1 MFFEEKEKEN
11 KMKFNENTLY
21 NSNNKLI
28 LKTYHSAVEPEK
40 RFLREHHH
48 TECELSL
55 VVAGSGT
62 YSVCGSEYIFSE
74 GDMFLFGSNEAHCIT
89 EITSPLNL
97 LNIQFEPFIL
107 WENADSIELL
117 SIFNMRNKN
126 FKNLFPE
133 NDTILRNFILDI
145 ENEISVK
152 NAGYRIK
159 TKYLLFSAL
168 IHIIRSYDYVNKSN
182 AYTYEYAKS
191 KKIKDAITYID
202 NNINNKLTLKEIAST
217 VCMAE
222 TYFSSVF
229 KKFNGISPWE
239 YITIKR
245 VENAVDLITNTNM
258 TKLEIA
264 EKCGFSSSSNFYK
277 AFFHI
282 TGKRPSDYSPNK

>member
-1 MFFEEKEKEN
+1 
-11 KMKFNENTLY
+11 MKFNENTLY
-21 NSNNKLI
+21 NSNNKII
-28 LKTYHSAVEPEK
+28 LKTYHSVVEPEK
-40 RFLREHHH
+40 RTLREHHH

-55 VVAGSGT
+55 VVFGSGT
-62 YSVCGSEYIFSE
+62 YSVCGKEYVFST

-107 WENADSIELL
+107 WENAESIELL

-126 FKNLFPE
+126 FKNLFLG
-133 NDTILRNFILDI
+133 NDTILQNFILDI
-145 ENEISVK
+145 ENEISRK
-152 NAGYRIK
+152 YSGYRIK
-159 TKYLLFSAL
+159 TKYLLFSSL
-168 IHIIRSYDYVNKSN
+168 IHIIRSYNYVNNSS
-182 AYTYEYAKS
+182 AYTYEYAQS

-202 NNINNKLTLKEIAST
+202 SNINNKLTLKEIAST

-245 VENAVDLITNTNM
+245 VEKAVDLIKNTNM

-277 AFFHI
+277 AFFNI
-282 TGKRPSDYSPNK
+282 TGKKPSDYTSSK